1 MKGGLRKDLVWKK
14 LLDGLNDAEV
24 SKGVLVAWTSVT
36 ILMRVNFLLLQMPLS
51 LSLARV
57 EGKSEE
63 RSW

>member
-36 ILMRVNFLLLQMPLS
+36 ILMRVNF
-51 LSLARV
+51 
-57 EGKSEE
+57 
-63 RSW
+63 